1 MTVSVSHSIAL
12 PEGFRSREAG
22 LFVAQLNDQN
32 RRLTID
38 TRGITPAELEWQPA
52 PGMNTIGMLLA
63 HLAIVEVW
71 WNGLIFL
78 EVEKPDI
85 DGILGIG
92 VDDDGMP
99 VAEDGL
105 PPRTLAGKSMEF
117 YDDLLARARAHLTA
131 TARGLDDAAIERT
144 VTRTRQDGS
153 LRSVT
158 GRWTLYHILE
168 HLAGHYGQILLL
180 RHQYRVAQAAA
191 ERGTTVR

>member
-1 MTVSVSHSIAL
+1 MTVSVSHNIAL
-12 PEGFRSREAG
+12 PTGYRSREAG
-22 LFVAQLNDQN
+22 LFVAQLDDQN
-32 RRLTID
+32 RRLTLD
-38 TRGITPAELEWQPA
+38 TRGITPAELAWQSA

-71 WNGLIFL
+71 WNGLVFL

-85 DGILGIG
+85 EGILGIG

-99 VAEDGL
+99 AAEDAL
-105 PPRTLAGKSMEF
+105 PPPPLAGKSIEF
-117 YDDLLARARAHLTA
+117 YDDLLARARAHLA
-131 TARGLDDAAIERT
+131 ETARGLDDAAFERA
-144 VTRTRQDGS
+144 VTRTRADGS

-191 ERGTTVR
+191 ERGAAVR